1 MSSSLLFRSRPDCGG
16 TPALFVSAY
25 IRIFTLGHE
34 KLLDI
39 SIVCLCLSAY
49 SRNLDGGKKQES
61 DQMPRLFLLL
71 FATASKLWTSK
82 IRSWKKPWG
91 MVIISGNKQGHPVG
105 IIVAHDKLLAIHFPT
120 LIVDISRRWKIHG
133 HSFYD
138 LSTLKMGS
146 INSIPTSFGFFF
158 NEPLQS
164 YGLSPVMLDLKKTW
178 NVLFNMQAIKFRGA
192 LLDSTGLRP
201 ETKTKPEG
209 HIRGIT
215 TDNTFP
221 DQTSKHL
228 SKSCRLLV

>member
-1 MSSSLLFRSRPDCGG
+1 MGGKSKNPTKCLDCFCFRSPPLQNFELAKSG
-16 TPALFVSAY
+16 V
-25 IRIFTLGHE
+25 E
-34 KLLDI
+34 
-39 SIVCLCLSAY
+39 
-49 SRNLDGGKKQES
+49 
-61 DQMPRLFLLL
+61 
-71 FATASKLWTSK
+71 
-82 IRSWKKPWG
+82 KKPWG

-120 LIVDISRRWKIHG
+120 LIMDISRRWKIHG

-138 LSTLKMGS
+138 LPTLKMGS